1 MEQPASFGVMAPSKA
16 SMSAAQVWV
25 VEVNPHFETTD
36 GCLYDWARDSALLQG
51 QLGDAAPGAV
61 AKGAPDFHISLK
73 PSNGASSMMYGGWRE
88 IM

>member
-16 SMSAAQVWV
+16 SMSAAQVW
-25 VEVNPHFETTD
+25 ETTD